1 MFGNTTFGN
10 TSFGNTTFGSGFG
23 ATPTLGAFGSPSQPT
38 TQPACPIGTTIRFV
52 PLNGTDTVQKPGTN
66 TGPQQ
71 ITTRHQNISAM
82 KEYESKSVEELR
94 LEDYAANRKVGQL
107 QTAFGGITPF
117 GSMQPTQPQ
126 QTSNSIFGQPSSQPN
141 LFSNSIQ
148 NQSSIF
154 GQPKTGGFGETNTS
168 GTNLFGT
175 PLNKPQ
181 TTQSNSLF
189 NIGGFNSAN
198 KVGQPQ
204 TGQLQSAFNTTPFS
218 TMQPSTSQQTSS
230 SIFGT
235 NTQSNL
241 FSSPVQNQSTSLFGQ
256 AKPAF
261 GETNTSST
269 NLFGSTSLNKPQ
281 TTTNSLFNIGGF
293 NNANKVGQPQTGQ
306 MQSAFNTTPFSTMQP
321 STSQQTNTSIFGTN
335 TQSNLFSSPVQNQ
348 STSLFGQTKPAF
360 GETSTSSSNLF
371 GSASLNKPQT
381 TTNSLFNIGGFNNTK
396 VDQPQTGQ
404 LQNAFN
410 ATPFSSMQPSTSQQ
424 TTSPIFG
431 TNTQSNLFSS
441 PVQNQNTSLFG
452 QAKPTFGETNTS
464 STNIFCSPTL
474 NKPQTTSN
482 SIFNIGGFANTKV
495 EQPQTDLLLNRLTTL
510 PYGETS
516 LFLSDTSGSNS
527 FTTDPK
533 TINYY
538 KMSARKTV
546 KLNKPA
552 STQAPRV
559 SSVLFEDETSND
571 DMRCAIEV
579 FQPKKNIKKLELKQN
594 SFISEGDAMSPMSE
608 VSSFLPSAN
617 NSVLLNQS
625 GVINTRPDYTI
636 KPSLE
641 EIERCYDAERDSCI
655 VDSFLIERRN
665 YGSILFTEP
674 LDLKGINLDEIAHI
688 RRKEVIVYPDDSKK
702 PPVGQGLNRPA
713 TVTLHQVWPVDKST
727 NEPITDVD
735 RLKLI
740 KYPEK
745 IEAATLDKGARFVDY
760 KPETGTWVFAVK
772 HFSKYGITDD
782 DEDTTNTVDQ
792 YKISPKIKPNL
803 TPDKSNSILFDN
815 FYDTIDEENDSKMSV
830 FNRSLPV
837 HGTKRLALQNVS
849 MNERPIVDG
858 AVVPKQQKVR
868 DIKLKPDLHAARNKL
883 QLDIMSVCVAGSPKV
898 RFFNGS
904 RKFCYVQDDTVV
916 VQELKLVPS
925 NPNGSLVEDLKERF
939 ENFLEKNSM
948 VTPLNMNPTLAPY
961 IETYDFIPNASSHDL
976 LDALY
981 GNLSSKS
988 PYAKQDERLTRVI
1001 KWLAATNKKLP
1012 PPSNLYQQIIYHM
1025 SCDRYDLAAS
1035 LAVENRHPRLALLVA
1050 TLNVNEDVILNQLTS
1065 WRQSGADQY
1074 VDIELLKI
1082 YVLLSKQTEWKISNE
1097 TIVDCLKELKWT
1109 QKLCLLAL
1117 HVASLR
1123 SDQEK
1128 YGFHM
1133 LPVYIKKLGTNI
1145 NDVDYHILARH
1156 SPANIISAAEN
1167 LVEEWFLLESL
1178 KSFHVINSDFECN
1191 HSDIIH
1197 CNLTSQL
1204 GPIDLR
1210 WACFVALHII
1220 NNEVRNQVLIQCLEQ
1235 NHQQLNIEL
1244 KDQHFK
1250 TVEGWLIGAL
1260 KVPVEFIESA
1270 KNLAKRK
1277 I

>member
-1 MFGNTTFGN
+1 MFGNTSFGN
-10 TSFGNTTFGSGFG
+10 TSFGNTTFGAGFG
-23 ATPTLGAFGSPSQPT
+23 GTPTLGAFGSPSQTT
-38 TQPACPIGTTIRFV
+38 TQPTCPVGTTTRFV
-52 PLNGTDTVQKPGTN
+52 PLTGTDSVAKPGSN
-66 TGPQQ
+66 TGPTQ

-82 KEYESKSVEELR
+82 KEYESKSVDELR
-94 LEDYAANRKVGQL
+94 LEDYAANRKVGSL
-107 QTAFGGITPF
+107 QNNLNMNTFNTIQSPSSQQNTSIFGTNNQSNLLSSPF
-117 GSMQPTQPQ
+117 QNQNT
-126 QTSNSIFGQPSSQPN
+126 SIFGQ
-141 LFSNSIQ
+141 
-148 NQSSIF
+148 
-154 GQPKTGGFGETNTS
+154 KTGFDTGS
-168 GTNLFGT
+168 SSTNLFGQT
-175 PLNKPQ
+175 LNKPQ
-181 TTQSNSLF
+181 TTTSNSIFSINSFNQTPKLGQPQTNQISSPFGTTPFNSMQPSTSQQGNTSIFSTNTQPSLMSSPFQSQPQNTSIFGQKTGFETNTSTSNLFGPKPQTTTPSSIF
-189 NIGGFNSAN
+189 NINSFSTA
-198 KVGQPQ
+198 KPAQPQ
-204 TGQLQSAFNTTPFS
+204 TGQLQNTFNTGVSSTPFGA
-218 TMQPSTSQQTSS
+218 TTSQPANN
-230 SIFGT
+230 SIFGM
-235 NTQSNL
+235 NSQSNL
-241 FSSPVQNQSTSLFGQ
+241 FSAQPQNPASSIFGMQ
-256 AKPAF
+256 KTGF
-261 GETNTSST
+261 ETNTST
-269 NLFGSTSLNKPQ
+269 NNIFNTSLNKPQ
-281 TTTNSLFNIGGF
+281 TTTSNSIFSINSFNQ
-293 NNANKVGQPQTGQ
+293 APKLGQPQTNQLSSPFG
-306 MQSAFNTTPFSTMQP
+306 ATPFNTMQP
-321 STSQQTNTSIFGTN
+321 STAQQGNTSIFSTNTQPSLMSSPFQSQPQNTSIFGQKTGFEAN
-335 TQSNLFSSPVQNQ
+335 TST
-348 STSLFGQTKPAF
+348 TSLFDTK
-360 GETSTSSSNLF
+360 L
-371 GSASLNKPQT
+371 QT
-381 TTNSLFNIGGFNNTK
+381 TT
-396 VDQPQTGQ
+396 
-404 LQNAFN
+404 A
-410 ATPFSSMQPSTSQQ
+410 
-424 TTSPIFG
+424 
-431 TNTQSNLFSS
+431 
-441 PVQNQNTSLFG
+441 
-452 QAKPTFGETNTS
+452 
-464 STNIFCSPTL
+464 
-474 NKPQTTSN
+474 N
-482 SIFNIGGFANTKV
+482 SIFNVNSFSASKPA
-495 EQPQTDLLLNRLTTL
+495 QPQTDLLLNRLTTL

-559 SSVLFEDETSND
+559 SSVLFDDEASND

-579 FQPKKNIKKLELKQN
+579 FQPKKNIKKLELKQT
-594 SFISEGDAMSPMSE
+594 SFISEGDAMSD

-617 NSVLLNQS
+617 NSALLNQS
-625 GVINTRPDYTI
+625 GVINTRPDYVI
-636 KPSLE
+636 KPTLE
-641 EIERCYDAERDSCI
+641 ELERLFDSERDVCI
-655 VDSFLIERRN
+655 VDSFLIERPN

-674 LDLKGINLDEIAHI
+674 LDLKGINLDETVHI
-688 RRKEVIVYPDDSKK
+688 RRKEVVVYPDDARK
-702 PPVGQGLNRPA
+702 PPIGHGLNRPA

-727 NEPITDVD
+727 NSAITDVD

-745 IEAATLDKGARFVDY
+745 IMAATSDKNARFIDY

-782 DEDTTNTVDQ
+782 DEDTTNTTVDQ
-792 YKISPKIKPNL
+792 YKISPKIKPKLKGSPN
-803 TPDKSNSILFDN
+803 KSNSILFDN

-858 AVVPKQQKVR
+858 ATVPKQQKIR
-868 DIKLKPDLHAARNKL
+868 DIKLKPDLHSARNKL

-904 RKFCYVQDDTVV
+904 RKFCYVQDDTIVI
-916 VQELKLVPS
+916 QELKLVPS
-925 NPNGSLVEDLKERF
+925 TSSGALEENLRERF

-948 VTPLNMNPTLAPY
+948 VTALNMSPTLAPY

-981 GNLSSKS
+981 GNLSSKT
-988 PYAKQDERLTRVI
+988 PYSKQDERLTRVI
-1001 KWLAATNKKLP
+1001 RWLAATNRKLP

-1025 SCDRYDLAAS
+1025 SCDRYDLAAN
-1035 LAVENRHPRLALLVA
+1035 LAVENRHPRLALLVS
-1050 TLNVNEDVILNQLTS
+1050 TLNINENVILSQLTS

-1074 VDIELLKI
+1074 VDIEMLKI
-1082 YVLLSKQTEWKISNE
+1082 YVLLSKQTEWKISNDS
-1097 TIVDCLKELKWT
+1097 IVDCLKELSWT

-1117 HVASLR
+1117 HVVSLR

-1145 NDVDYHILARH
+1145 NEVDYHILARH

-1178 KSFHVINSDFECN
+1178 KSFHVINSEFECN
-1191 HSDIIH
+1191 QSDMIH

-1235 NHQQLNIEL
+1235 NYEQLSIEL

-1250 TVEGWLIGAL
+1250 TVEAWLLGAL
-1260 KVPVEFIESA
+1260 KIPAEFIENS
-1270 KNLAKRK
+1270 KNLAKK
-1277 I
+1277 KM